1 MVYVP
6 VRCPYCQSPEVSKAG
21 KQANGTQRYR
31 CQNGQCER
39 RIFLLRYQDRGR
51 HPKSAARW
59 SIWRSIAAGSA
70 IPPRVADQ
78 SHDRH
83 RCVTKKPPRFNT
95 PTSRWYHLLVHAAAP
110 SPSN

>member
-31 CQNGQCER
+31 CQNGQCEQ

-59 SIWRSIAAGSA
+59 SIWRSMAVASA
-70 IPPRVADQ
+70 IPPACCGSVPRP
-78 SHDRH
+78 SSL
-83 RCVTKKPPRFNT
+83 CYKKA
-95 PTSRWYHLLVHAAAP
+95 PTLQHANLAVVPHLVHAAAP
-110 SPSN
+110 SVSN